1 MSQLIR
7 TLLYKSGQK
16 DNVNNYTPTSVLHPF
31 SKVIEKLI
39 KTRLTS
45 FITRNDIVYQRQ
57 SGFRKKFTTIY
68 SIIDVVNDCFD
79 NINNKKLP
87 CAIALHIKK
96 AFGLVDHNILVNK
109 LEHYGI
115 RGVSL
120 KLFSN
125 YQAIDK
131 NMYALIII
139 NPLWQKLNLVYHC
152 RKIGN
157 CITSLTG
164 RLIRIV

>member
-1 MSQLIR
+1 MTSCINDKVDFEKNLLPSILLL
-7 TLLYKSGQK
+7 TLLTIVSTILITKS
-16 DNVNNYTPTSVLHPF
+16 YLVL
-31 SKVIEKLI
+31 
-39 KTRLTS
+39 
-45 FITRNDIVYQRQ
+45 
-57 SGFRKKFTTIY
+57 
-68 SIIDVVNDCFD
+68 
-79 NINNKKLP
+79 
-87 CAIALHIKK
+87 IALHIKK